1 MSSEAD
7 PVRITGGETG
17 IAPAMTES
25 STATELPTA
34 TDRRLDCV
42 RIAREAGALLRERFG
57 RPGEVKDKGDIR
69 ERYDVVTEV
78 DVLSEQLVL
87 GRIAELAPSSYVLA
101 EEGGLTGS
109 DGVTIDLDPASAD
122 ELWIVDPLDGTINF
136 AYEIPHFGVSI
147 ACWRRGRPVAG
158 CILDPMVGE
167 EFSFEWPE
175 HGEDGESAAFHGE
188 RHLHLDESITPGVSI
203 VYLGS
208 SAYRMPDIVGQFR
221 GTRQLA
227 SAALAL
233 AWTAAG
239 RCGAYIQ
246 PGGLQPWDWAVGAP
260 LVQAAGGTVTDAG
273 GRDWSAALDAA
284 TGIIAAAPGVHEP
297 VAAALADA

>member
-42 RIAREAGALLRERFG
+42 RSAREAGALLRERFG

-109 DGVTIDLDPASAD
+109 DGVTIDLS
-122 ELWIVDPLDGTINF
+122 
-136 AYEIPHFGVSI
+136 
-147 ACWRRGRPVAG
+147 
-158 CILDPMVGE
+158 
-167 EFSFEWPE
+167 
-175 HGEDGESAAFHGE
+175 
-188 RHLHLDESITPGVSI
+188 
-203 VYLGS
+203 
-208 SAYRMPDIVGQFR
+208 
-221 GTRQLA
+221 
-227 SAALAL
+227 
-233 AWTAAG
+233 
-239 RCGAYIQ
+239 
-246 PGGLQPWDWAVGAP
+246 
-260 LVQAAGGTVTDAG
+260 
-273 GRDWSAALDAA
+273 
-284 TGIIAAAPGVHEP
+284 
-297 VAAALADA
+297 